1 MRDKMVSALASAVES
16 VFSEAIESDTDSS
29 SEASNMILAKED
41 RIYTKDAPKLLRANE
56 HQSRECVQS
65 FCLALMTCVPFL
77 YAYLPEGVS
86 LQTVQ
91 CPLGGGL
98 KRWRAHNKLSFVFDG
113 DEIACQCKSRF
124 FGKKEGFI
132 SHLTESSE
140 NCIYHRIMLAYV
152 KLMRAPVGAASKIK
166 RATQQA
172 IKRNKKNHWYCQKWL
187 SLMFHAH
194 QNTLVLRHMLKQNL
208 LKVM

>member
-1 MRDKMVSALASAVES
+1 MVLALASAVES
-16 VFSEAIESDTDSS
+16 VFSEVIESDTGSS
-29 SEASNMILAKED
+29 RDASNMILAKED
-41 RIYTKDAPKLLRANE
+41 RIYTSEAPKLLRANG

-65 FCLALMTCVPFL
+65 FSLALMHCVPFL
-77 YAYLPEGVS
+77 YAYLPEGES

-91 CPLGGGL
+91 WPLGGGL
-98 KRWRAHNKLSFVFDG
+98 KRWRAHNKLDSVFTG
-113 DEIACQCKSRF
+113 DEIECQCKSKF

-132 SHLTESSE
+132 LHLTESSE

-172 IKRNKKNHWYCQKWL
+172 IKRN
-187 SLMFHAH
+187 
-194 QNTLVLRHMLKQNL
+194 
-208 LKVM
+208 